1 MQIGP
6 RYKKA
11 RYLGA
16 PVFSKTQTQKY
27 ALRSQ
32 ESKSKAGKGR
42 RGSKSEYGRQM
53 LEKQKARYSYGVSA
67 GQFSKYV
74 DQALKSTGDN
84 SKNLLNILEGRLDNV
99 ILRAGFT
106 QSRSAA
112 RQIVSHGHIT
122 VNGVKITIPSYEVS
136 VGDKVAIRE
145 GSKNKALFAK
155 LDEELKNIKA
165 PAWIVVNPETK
176 EIKIEGEPVVDM
188 TELLFDVKS
197 VLEFYTR

>member
-16 PVFSKTQTQKY
+16 PVFRKTQTQKY

-32 ESKSKAGKGR
+32 EKTKTGKGR
-42 RGSKSEYGRQM
+42 RGGKSEYGRQM
-53 LEKQKARYSYGVSA
+53 LEKQKARYSYGVSS
-67 GQFSKYV
+67 GQFSNYV
-74 DQALKSTGDN
+74 KHALKTTGDN
-84 SKNLLNILEGRLDNV
+84 AKNLLSVLESRLDNV
-99 ILRAGFT
+99 ILRSGFAP
-106 QSRSAA
+106 SRSAA
-112 RQIVSHGHIT
+112 RQMVSHGHIL
-122 VNGVKITIPSYEVS
+122 VNGKKVTVPSYEVS
-136 VGDKVAIRE
+136 TGDKVTIRE
-145 GSKNKALFAK
+145 GSKKKVIFAK

-165 PAWIVVNPETK
+165 PAWLSINADLH
-176 EIKIEGEPVVDM
+176 EISIGGVPSVDT